1 MVIQTKYNDKNKFEL
16 LDFEKILG
24 ECKRCSILVLGFA
37 YSLFNEIN
45 CLFRSTGLYAEMIMQ
60 NDLSE
65 MHGRLMNYPFPS
77 QKFLQQY
84 LQVRC
89 YLK

>member
-1 MVIQTKYNDKNKFEL
+1 MNQNDKNKLEL

-24 ECKRCSILVLGFA
+24 ECRKCNILVLGFP

-45 CLFRSTGLYAEMIMQ
+45 CLFRSTGLYGEMIMQ

-65 MHGRLMNYPFPS
+65 LHGRLMNVPFPS

-84 LQVRC
+84 LQVW
-89 YLK
+89 L